1 MLERYR
7 RSLVLLAC
15 GGVVSGAAVGTV
27 WWPVALLAATSLLVA
42 IRPVHARIGCG
53 VAALVLLAG
62 IVHPLEQALQPP
74 AYVTVL
80 LVVVVAVVCATPRP
94 RRELDAAMVGAAGV
108 VVIDASA
115 AIGFLPA
122 LTLVPCTALVV
133 AALWYRQRAMADRE
147 PPAAQPFPPR
157 RLIPVA
163 LLVIALGMLAAP
175 APASTGLHVSLFH
188 HGDRGPA
195 AAGTDGDRAGTG
207 SGTLDLDVRGPLGH
221 EPVIAVTAAAPDLWR
236 GAVFSTYD
244 GRTWRAPPGA
254 PAVSTI
260 PPGVDVPFPPDPLD
274 PAPPDPAT
282 TVSVR
287 PLTVLAD
294 GQVYAPGVVT
304 AVTASAPITLTR
316 HGQAVSTDPSY
327 DESVVLPVTEP
338 SRLAAAQGTD
348 PPGWTQLP
356 AELPQRVR
364 DLAVAITAAA
374 PTRPARVA
382 AVESYL
388 RTHER
393 YTLQAPVPGRGRD
406 SVDAFLF
413 GSHEGFCEQFA
424 SAEVVLLRS
433 VGIPA
438 RLATGYAYGTIAG
451 SVRVFDQSD
460 AHAWVEVA
468 YPGLGWSP
476 SDPTAGAQIL
486 PGHQSLAQRLRSF
499 VAALG
504 ATPYRRAATAG
515 TLALLVA
522 ALVGAYSGLRR
533 LRRRRRPVVGPVSA
547 AFARLERRWPRDAAA
562 TPREWISTRPDV
574 PLADAL
580 AVWEAELFAVVPPDS
595 SAVRRAVASVSA
607 ARRAAHRVNPH

>member
-27 WWPVALLAATSLLVA
+27 WWPVALLAASSLLVA
-42 IRPVHARIGCG
+42 LRPAYARIGCG

-62 IVHPLEQALQPP
+62 IGHPLEQALQPP
-74 AYVTVL
+74 SYVAVL
-80 LVVVVAVVCATPRP
+80 LVVIAAVVCATPRP

-115 AIGFLPA
+115 AIGFVPA

-133 AALWYRQRAMADRE
+133 AALWYRQRAMADHE
-147 PPAAQPFPPR
+147 PPASQAFPPR

-188 HGDRGPA
+188 HGTKGPA
-195 AAGTDGDRAGTG
+195 SAGTDGDRAGTG
-207 SGTLDLDVRGPLGH
+207 SGTLDLDIRGPLGR

-244 GRTWRAPPGA
+244 GRTWQAPSGEPAAGA
-254 PAVSTI
+254 L

-287 PLTVLAD
+287 PLTGLAD

-304 AVTASAPITLTR
+304 AITTEGRVNLTR
-316 HGQAVSTDPSY
+316 RGQAVSTDLAY
-327 DESVVLPVTEP
+327 DESVVLPVTDP
-338 SRLAAAQGTD
+338 ARLAAARATD
-348 PPGWTQLP
+348 PAGWTQLP
-356 AELPQRVR
+356 VELPQRVR

-374 PTRPARVA
+374 PNRPAKVA

-388 RTHER
+388 REHER

-438 RLATGYAYGTIAG
+438 RLATGYAYGTVEG
-451 SVRVFDQSD
+451 PWRVFDQGD

-486 PGHQSLAQRLRSF
+486 PGHPTLTQRLRSF
-499 VAALG
+499 VTTLG

-515 TLALLVA
+515 TLALLVV
-522 ALVGAYSGLRR
+522 ALVGAYAGLRR
-533 LRRRRRPVVGPVSA
+533 LRRRRRPVVGPVGA

-562 TPREWISTRPDV
+562 TPREWISTWPDAH
-574 PLADAL
+574 LADAL

-595 SAVRRAVASVSA
+595 SAVRRAVASVSD
-607 ARRAAHRVNPH
+607 ARRAAHRAHPH